1 MHKKKHLLNDAQ
13 MQEFIKN
20 GYITLQTDLPDE
32 FHRQTYQRIEDVFE
46 TEGNPGNNVL
56 PRIPAIQRV
65 LDEP

>member
-32 FHRQTYQRIEDVFE
+32 VPRQT
-46 TEGNPGNNVL
+46 
-56 PRIPAIQRV
+56 
-65 LDEP
+65 